1 MSGLQG
7 DDGFVGATVTRDEG
21 LPNDFFDAS
30 AYSFFG
36 TTGDD
41 VGGLEGELELGLEGP
56 PEEESCVVEDD
67 DYYLGYHAEGAS
79 DEEDLSLASL
89 YAVAGVSTQVLPKPA
104 AEPAPPVPAP
114 PPPRPSGSIAL
125 GGLLAAG
132 GDRAFYTPSPPAAG
146 ARSLESRPGSG
157 GPPLS
162 TSLLGQGPLPPEP
175 QPSTYYQDQGGAFQ
189 DPSVV
194 AGAPGLLRH
203 QQALAGYAAAPPP
216 PVGMTA
222 SALEASLLARSA
234 EPRPPPLGPPSG
246 HPVHGYPGPPPPPH
260 FPMPPPPPGHVDHR
274 GHRHSMPPPPGFPAH
289 MGPPPGFSGMAPPPL
304 RGPAPPA
311 SHLTPPPVPPPGPPP
326 GPWGG
331 QGGQAGPPP
340 PRPAWGATEAGPQ
353 QPRPPSPS
361 QFPALGAGPRP
372 GRPGAPAILARPAAA
387 GAGPQGP
394 GPQQP
399 GIAQRLQGL
408 TLADRSAQPQHGRG
422 SGPGPR
428 ARPPRYQSL
437 YMSSNEIDGILYTQ
451 WRGLQQGP
459 PYVEDYYFQGFVYKY
474 YNRKNRRFFAPESVR
489 ELAPTEKLSA
499 DQVAFV
505 HLDGLGRVPFS
516 NIRRPR
522 PLMELGGGP
531 GVAEEGAEAGPGAP
545 ARSRRRRLDQ
555 EPLLAARIMIED
567 CMSLILDVQD
577 IDQIFVAAA
586 GYPIQDEAALRSR
599 RQLLLEGL
607 SASLRLPDAPGAG
620 RAAPDPGAPGDAV
633 FRRLMGLRKGRTLAA
648 RALRVTF
655 PPAEERQRPLPLA
668 RAAPNLRLLWAVLR
682 GAGVLWSDPG
692 GGVAE
697 AADELAA
704 SARLADAAAEVLA
717 ALPAARMLADAAVA
731 LAAGLAEGTAAS
743 LQAPGALAA
752 PVPAPETPWLGG
764 VLGALCRRAGELRIG
779 GGGGGGA
786 PEVAPQLAAARIAW
800 EPARAAL
807 AEAVLALE
815 GGEAGALSAAL
826 EGLRA

>member
-21 LPNDFFDAS
+21 LPDDFFDAS

-222 SALEASLLARSA
+222 SALEASLLAR
-234 EPRPPPLGPPSG
+234 
-246 HPVHGYPGPPPPPH
+246 
-260 FPMPPPPPGHVDHR
+260 
-274 GHRHSMPPPPGFPAH
+274 
-289 MGPPPGFSGMAPPPL
+289 
-304 RGPAPPA
+304 
-311 SHLTPPPVPPPGPPP
+311 
-326 GPWGG
+326 
-331 QGGQAGPPP
+331 
-340 PRPAWGATEAGPQ
+340 
-353 QPRPPSPS
+353 
-361 QFPALGAGPRP
+361 
-372 GRPGAPAILARPAAA
+372 
-387 GAGPQGP
+387 
-394 GPQQP
+394 
-399 GIAQRLQGL
+399 
-408 TLADRSAQPQHGRG
+408 G

-577 IDQIFVAAA
+577 IDQIF
-586 GYPIQDEAALRSR
+586 DEAALRSR

-607 SASLRLPDAPGAG
+607 SASLRLPDAPGAR

>member
-21 LPNDFFDAS
+21 LPDDFFDAS

-234 EPRPPPLGPPSG
+234 EPQPPPLGPPSG
-246 HPVHGYPGPPPPPH
+246 HP
-260 FPMPPPPPGHVDHR
+260 
-274 GHRHSMPPPPGFPAH
+274 
-289 MGPPPGFSGMAPPPL
+289 
-304 RGPAPPA
+304 
-311 SHLTPPPVPPPGPPP
+311 
-326 GPWGG
+326 
-331 QGGQAGPPP
+331 
-340 PRPAWGATEAGPQ
+340 
-353 QPRPPSPS
+353 
-361 QFPALGAGPRP
+361 
-372 GRPGAPAILARPAAA
+372 
-387 GAGPQGP
+387 
-394 GPQQP
+394 
-399 GIAQRLQGL
+399 
-408 TLADRSAQPQHGRG
+408 
-422 SGPGPR
+422 
-428 ARPPRYQSL
+428 SL

-607 SASLRLPDAPGAG
+607 SASLRLPDAPGAR

-764 VLGALCRRAGELRIG
+764 
-779 GGGGGGA
+779 
-786 PEVAPQLAAARIAW
+786 
-800 EPARAAL
+800 
-807 AEAVLALE
+807 AVLALE